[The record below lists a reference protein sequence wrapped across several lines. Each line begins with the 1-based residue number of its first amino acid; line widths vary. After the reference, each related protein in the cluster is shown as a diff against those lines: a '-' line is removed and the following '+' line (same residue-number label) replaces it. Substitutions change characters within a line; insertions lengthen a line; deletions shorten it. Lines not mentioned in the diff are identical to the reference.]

1 MPKKVET
8 ELTHLQCVNAAPKDK
23 EWSLADT
30 GRLSLVI
37 KPDGGKRWL
46 YRFQL
51 HGKESKL
58 WLGLLIS
65 VQNFPG
71 FRGKQRP
78 KVSTPAC
85 VTIWLFAGE
94 TWGVIHGL
102 HCRNPAPSFC

>member
-1 MPKKVET
+1 MLRILCAACACPLAPTLGLVES
-8 ELTHLQCVNAAPKDK
+8 EFEQRH
-23 EWSLADT
+23 
-30 GRLSLVI
+30 RLDFS
-37 KPDGGKRWL
+37 GGGTR
-46 YRFQL
+46 
-51 HGKESKL
+51 
-58 WLGLLIS
+58 LLIS

-102 HCRNPAPSFC
+102 HRRNPAPSFC